1 LYAATYHNAA
11 RLAVGVITLFLLL
24 AAAIAASVAISPDGN
39 TLLPRILGSLGGFVV
54 LFLVLVLAS
63 LRRHRWTIEPGALLI
78 EERPLVPLTGLCR
91 TARLGFADIAALWR
105 VQKHSDDVIVVQSRA
120 GAGYPMGPAALPGT
134 GPRNIDVA
142 GLEDFA
148 ARIHGA
154 IAAAGHRAPPLL
166 DQLGF
171 WNRVPGLL
179 YIGLLLWL
187 SLALAVMVVWSVL
200 AGAAERSGNAAPATG
215 ILVLLPWAA
224 GWLLR
229 KSWRRR
235 RAVLDRGKAQARAV
249 LRT

>member
-1 LYAATYHNAA
+1 MTHPTIYAATYHNAA

-24 AAAIAASVAISPDGN
+24 ATAIAVSIAISPDGN

-54 LFLVLVLAS
+54 LFLALVLAS
-63 LRRHRWTIEPGALLI
+63 LRRHRWTIEPGALLL
-78 EERPLVPLTGLCR
+78 EERPLVPLTGRRR
-91 TARLGFADIAALWR
+91 TAQLDFADIVALSR
-105 VQKHSDDVIVVQSRA
+105 VQNHSDDVILVQSRA
-120 GAGYPMGPAALPGT
+120 GAGYPMGPVARPGA
-134 GPRNIDVA
+134 GPRNVDAA

-154 IAAAGHRAPPLL
+154 IASAGHRAPPIL

-179 YIGLLLWL
+179 YIGLLLLL
-187 SLALAVMVVWSVL
+187 SLALAVMVVWSIL
-200 AGAAERSGNAAPATG
+200 AGTAERSGTAAPATG
-215 ILVLLPWAA
+215 ILVLLPLAA

-235 RAVLDRGKAQARAV
+235 RVVLERGKA
-249 LRT
+249 